1 MKEKDL
7 LRNKALERIRSGEK
21 ALGVNMYDP
30 IEELVEMAGRMGLDY
45 VNFEGQHAPMP
56 PERVATLCRIAH
68 GFGVT
73 PTMRIPDGQESTL
86 LSYLDRGI
94 MQVTIPNL
102 LTREQ
107 AEDLVKYA
115 YFAPKGLRS
124 STGYSMVMFQ
134 DGPDRVNL
142 FKDANENVVISPQI
156 ESIVAVN
163 NLDEILKVDG
173 IEFFGGGNEDM
184 AQSMGIPGGHAD
196 PRVLDVYTQT
206 SKRLKAAGK
215 AFWGDVTES
224 VNVTSLVQ
232 AAATDLLEKHGRKS
246 GLTF

>member
-30 IEELVEMAGRMGLDY
+30 SEELVEMAGRMGLDF

-107 AEDLVKYA
+107 AEDLV
-115 YFAPKGLRS
+115 S
-124 STGYSMVMFQ
+124 
-134 DGPDRVNL
+134 
-142 FKDANENVVISPQI
+142 
-156 ESIVAVN
+156 
-163 NLDEILKVDG
+163 
-173 IEFFGGGNEDM
+173 
-184 AQSMGIPGGHAD
+184 
-196 PRVLDVYTQT
+196 
-206 SKRLKAAGK
+206 
-215 AFWGDVTES
+215 
-224 VNVTSLVQ
+224 
-232 AAATDLLEKHGRKS
+232 
-246 GLTF
+246 